1 MSIKKFCDARTDK
14 HLQILIRLQLDFV
27 GDMIVQDKDTNSV
40 NFKH

>member
-27 GDMIVQDKDTNSV
+27 GDVIVQDTNSV